1 MAEHFVVRIDN
12 EATHAQ
18 WCVVDSRGHLAGPVG
33 AGTLHEAAQ
42 FVMGRRVVLLVPG
55 SEVLLI
61 ETQLPSGSRGKL
73 LKLAPYALEE
83 QLAEDVEQLAFA
95 VGEQR
100 SDGSALVATTDA
112 GQLSGWLSAVKEAG
126 LNPQAAHADSEG
138 LPTVPGTSVV
148 LVEGERVMLRPA
160 VSAPVVFETQSLE
173 ELWDLLPEDEQKAH
187 TQLYVAG
194 ADSSDGWDWLRERT
208 QSLQVHALPQGAMP
222 RLAATVVAE
231 KPINLLQGPLAPKS
245 DWQAWVRP
253 WRAAAMLAAGLVVVS
268 TVGQALELWSLS
280 RQAAAL
286 EARVDSACRSALP
299 GVNRSRCGPTADARL
314 AVAPGTDR
322 ALPEFLVT
330 LAAVGE
336 GLKGEAQFEAVSFRN
351 GVLDLRVIVPNVN
364 LLEQLKTNLGS
375 RFSVEIQSA
384 NPTEGGIEGRVQV
397 RST

>member
-1 MAEHFVVRIDN
+1 MAEHFVVRINN

-33 AGTLHEAAQ
+33 AGTLTEAAP

-61 ETQLPSGSRGKL
+61 ETQLPTGSRGKL

-83 QLAEDVEQLAFA
+83 QLAEDVEQLSFA

-100 SDGSALVATTDA
+100 SDGSALVATIDSV
-112 GQLSGWLSAVKEAG
+112 QLANWLAAAHDAG

-138 LPTVPGTSVV
+138 LPTVPGTAVV
-148 LVEGERVMLRPA
+148 LVEGERVLLRPA
-160 VSAPVVFETQSLE
+160 VSSPVVFETQSLK
-173 ELWDLLPEDEQKAH
+173 ELWELLPEDEQKAH

-194 ADSSDGWDWLRERT
+194 AESDEGWDWLRAST

-222 RLAATVVAE
+222 RLAATVITE

-253 WRAAAMLAAGLVVVS
+253 WRAAAMLAAGLVIAA
-268 TVGQALELWSLS
+268 TAGQALELWSLS
-280 RQAAAL
+280 RQQDAL
-286 EARVDSACRSALP
+286 ETRVDSACQSALP
-299 GVNRSRCGPTADARL
+299 GVNRSRCRATADSRL
-314 AVAPGTDR
+314 ATTPGSDQ
-322 ALPEFLVT
+322 ALPEFLST
-330 LAAVGE
+330 LAAVGK
-336 GLKGEAQFEAVSFRN
+336 GLKGQARFEAVSFRN
-351 GVLDLRVIVPNVN
+351 GVLDVRIIVPNVN
-364 LLEQLKTNLGS
+364 LLEQLKAELGG
-375 RFSVEIQSA
+375 RFQVDIQSA